1 MPEERLQKFLSN
13 AGIAS
18 RRRAETLI
26 SAGKVKVNGKA
37 AKLGDKVDPSRDRVE
52 VSGKNI
58 KPEQT
63 LYYLAVY
70 KPKGYISSR
79 FDPKGRKSVYELVP
93 RELRD
98 KVWSVGR
105 LDFYTEGL
113 MLFTNDGDLTQELSH
128 PSYEH
133 EKEYEVLVNKEF
145 TQAQLDRLRGGVEI
159 GEGFMTSLAK
169 IKVKDDRIF
178 LTIHEGK
185 KHQIRR
191 MFEKVGLKVRNLK
204 RVRMNKL
211 ELGDLPLGKYKAVGK
226 SDII

>member
-1 MPEERLQKFLSN
+1 MPEKRLQKFLSN

-159 GEGFMTSLAK
+159 GEGFMTSPAK

>member
-79 FDPKGRKSVYELVP
+79 FDPKGRKSVYALVP

-159 GEGFMTSLAK
+159 GEGFMTSPAK